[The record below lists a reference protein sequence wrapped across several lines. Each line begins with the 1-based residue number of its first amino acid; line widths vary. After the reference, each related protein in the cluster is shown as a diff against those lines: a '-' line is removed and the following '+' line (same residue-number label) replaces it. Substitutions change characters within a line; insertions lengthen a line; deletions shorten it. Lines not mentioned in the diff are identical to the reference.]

1 MEFDTS
7 SPLWIQLVSEF
18 SRRIVTGEWNAGDK
32 IPGVR
37 DLAGQMGVNP
47 NTVQRSLG
55 EMEREG
61 LCRSE
66 RTAGRF
72 VTADAN
78 RIGALRR
85 ALAADAADS
94 YIRAS
99 HGLNLNPT
107 DAVAL
112 IQERWSHHANHNRGR
127 ED

>member
-7 SPLWIQLVSEF
+7 TPIWLQLVTEF
-18 SRRIVTGEWNAGDK
+18 SRRIVTGEWGAGEK

-37 DLAGQMGVNP
+37 DLAVQVGVNP
-47 NTVQRSLG
+47 NTVQRSLQ
-55 EMEREG
+55 EMERDG

-72 VTADAN
+72 ITDDAE
-78 RIGALRR
+78 RIAALRR
-85 ALAADAADS
+85 ILAADAADT

-99 HGLNLNPT
+99 HGLLMNPT

-112 IQERWSHHANHNRGR
+112 IEERWSHHATDNRGR
-127 ED
+127 EG